1 MENNTNE
8 DDDYYNNNDDDN
20 DESIIDPN
28 TLGDWRK
35 FRMNLAYSNN
45 NAVEGSNS
53 SSSMSSSQS
62 SIDGMDLLV
71 TPTTTPTVD
80 ISTKETN
87 SSSSSSQQRRPK
99 SVSKKNEKLLAA
111 QNAALAEEYFHGV
124 WAHESAIPEVGGLVC
139 RMPLEAEIYK
149 SSAESIIHNKLKSFM
164 ESDEYGRMEESN
176 SMSLPTSLSSSAST
190 GGAAAAAETS
200 SSSVKTTSN
209 DNDDD
214 DNDTSTSFST
224 LAANTIYWYR
234 GAERLLRQE
243 LANIMSTANPDGRI
257 DPTNLSPDNL
267 DLLQRYMDHQKSWQ
281 SVCLV
286 TDRNERTR
294 YSKTITIN
302 RPMAFKLSRNL
313 AMLVLFGAQKAEKIG
328 GGLGFL
334 QPELSN
340 GIETQSLVKFLSAF
354 ENQCGVYMGGPDG
367 MNEPAKLIH
376 GIHDLPGSIELS
388 PGTGIY
394 RGGLDAAMDGVLS
407 GLYKPLD
414 FRFFIGHTSYEGGRL
429 DEAVRLGKYQPV
441 ACSRPLVLKQCIQLP
456 KPLWHEVLEF
466 CGGEMK
472 EISNL
477 EFVKR
482 SDLL

>member
-1 MENNTNE
+1 M
-8 DDDYYNNNDDDN
+8 
-20 DESIIDPN
+20 
-28 TLGDWRK
+28 
-35 FRMNLAYSNN
+35 
-45 NAVEGSNS
+45 
-53 SSSMSSSQS
+53 
-62 SIDGMDLLV
+62 
-71 TPTTTPTVD
+71 PTETSTTAAAAAGV
-80 ISTKETN
+80 
-87 SSSSSSQQRRPK
+87 RPK

-139 RMPLEAEIYK
+139 RLPLEAEIYK
-149 SSAESIIHNKLKSFM
+149 CPAGSVMHDKLTSFLK
-164 ESDEYGRMEESN
+164 SDEYGRMEEESN
-176 SMSLPTSLSSSAST
+176 MMSSSTSLSSSAST
-190 GGAAAAAETS
+190 GGASAAAATS

-209 DNDDD
+209 DNNNDDD
-214 DNDTSTSFST
+214 DDDDISTSFSI

-257 DPTNLSPDNL
+257 DPTKLSLDNL
-267 DLLQRYMDHQKSWQ
+267 DLLQKYMDHQNSWQ

-286 TDRNERTR
+286 TDRNEKIG

-313 AMLVLFGAQKAEKIG
+313 GMLVLFGVQKAERISRSG
-328 GGLGFL
+328 GGNSMGFL
-334 QPELSN
+334 QPELVGSKSNSN

-367 MNEPAKLIH
+367 MNEPAELIH
-376 GIHDLPGSIELS
+376 GIHDLPGSVELS

-429 DEAVRLGKYQPV
+429 DEAVRLGKFQPV

-472 EISNL
+472 EISKL
-477 EFVKR
+477 ELLKR
-482 SDLL
+482 SDL